1 MQKSFF
7 SARIYGHLIKMS
19 LRSMMQNRADFWTSL
34 AGVLT
39 LNGANIAQMSIVSW
53 RFSTVGNWTAGDLM
67 MLYGLYMVSVS
78 LYSIFFGRI
87 ALLESEIIHGTFDK
101 YLVRPVNVF
110 VQFVGGEIRYV
121 GLSDTLLG
129 IGLIV
134 LGKAFTGIAW
144 GPLDYLMLP
153 VFVACGG
160 CIIVC
165 IRLMLACA
173 VFWVVKARA
182 LQSMI
187 MQVMLL
193 TQKYPVFIF
202 GDVFKA
208 FVTGVIPIAFMNYYP
223 AIYLLRKGDAPIWLC
238 LLSPAVALLFVALAT
253 QVWKRGIARYSSA
266 GG

>member
-53 RFSTVGNWTAGDLM
+53 RFGTVGNWTAGDLM

-144 GPLDYLMLP
+144 GPLD
-153 VFVACGG
+153 
-160 CIIVC
+160 
-165 IRLMLACA
+165 
-173 VFWVVKARA
+173 
-182 LQSMI
+182 
-187 MQVMLL
+187 
-193 TQKYPVFIF
+193 
-202 GDVFKA
+202 
-208 FVTGVIPIAFMNYYP
+208 
-223 AIYLLRKGDAPIWLC
+223 
-238 LLSPAVALLFVALAT
+238 
-253 QVWKRGIARYSSA
+253 
-266 GG
+266 